1 MFPTG
6 LGGDTMRDVAVIGVG
21 MTKFGELWDKSFR
34 ELGIEAGLLAIE
46 DSGIAGKDIGSLY
59 VGNMSSGRFISQEH
73 IAPMVAEQVGLTLGN
88 VPATRVEAA
97 SASGGLAFRQGFI
110 DVASGMHDIVV
121 VGGAEKMSDVDPI
134 ATIETL
140 ASGADQEWEAFFGA
154 TIPSLFAMMA
164 RRHMV
169 QFGTT
174 AEQLAAVAVK
184 NHRNG
189 AKNPRAMFQSEIS
202 LEVALR
208 SPYVAEPLRM
218 FDCAP
223 SSDGAAAVVLCALER
238 AKEFTDQPIKVA
250 ATGQATDTFA
260 LHDRKSITT
269 MESTK
274 VAAKWAFEM
283 AGRTP
288 RDIDVAEVHDGFSI
302 AEIMAI
308 EDLGF
313 VEKGKG
319 GPAIEEGKMDL
330 DGELPTNTS
339 GGLKA
344 RGHPH
349 GATGVAQII
358 EIVTQLKDAAGE
370 RQVKDA
376 RVGLT
381 HNIGG
386 TGGTAIVHILEAV

>member
-1 MFPTG
+1 
-6 LGGDTMRDVAVIGVG
+6 MRDVAVIGVG

-34 ELGIEAGLLAIE
+34 ELGIEAGLMAIE
-46 DSGIAGKDIGSLY
+46 DSGITGKDIGALY
-59 VGNMSSGRFISQEH
+59 VGNMSAGRFISQEH
-73 IAPMVAEQVGLTLGN
+73 IAPMVAEQVGLTLGH

-140 ASGADQEWEAFFGA
+140 ASGADREWEAFFGA
-154 TIPSLFAMMA
+154 TIPSLFAMIA

-169 QFGTT
+169 QYGTT
-174 AEQLAAVAVK
+174 AEQLAMVAVK
-184 NHRNG
+184 NHKNG
-189 AKNPRAMFQSEIS
+189 SMNPNAQFQSEIS
-202 LEVALR
+202 LEAAMKA
-208 SPYVAEPLRM
+208 PFVAEPLRM

-238 AKEFTDQPIKVA
+238 AKEFTDQPVKILG
-250 ATGQATDTFA
+250 TGQATDTFA

-269 MESTK
+269 LESTR
-274 VAAKWAFEM
+274 AAARWAFEM
-283 AGRTP
+283 AGKKP
-288 RDIDVAEVHDGFSI
+288 EDIDVIEVHDVFSI
-302 AEIMAI
+302 AEVMAI

-313 VEKGKG
+313 VEKGNG
-319 GPAIEEGKMDL
+319 GPAVEEGLTQL
-330 DGELPTNTS
+330 DGKYPVNPS

-349 GATGVAQII
+349 GATGVAQIV
-358 EIVTQLKDAAGE
+358 EIVTQLKGAAGA
-370 RQVKDA
+370 RQVPDA
-376 RVGLT
+376 KLGLT

-386 TGGTAIVHILEAV
+386 TGGTAIVHIFEVV